1 VPEFDWGH
9 LELATVIWGSPVWRW
24 GAALATFFGVYVVLR
39 LVRRIGDR
47 FRPDG
52 HPRSAREV
60 VMAVLDHI
68 GRLPS
73 FAFAL
78 VAGEWWLFA
87 SEDVDDAF
95 RVVLVLAV
103 ALQLGIFVSAIVRI
117 VIDREAQSRA
127 LKEEEDISSI
137 GIIRFLAQLA
147 VWTVVLLLALSNLGV
162 NVNGLVASLGIGG
175 IAVALAAQNILGDL
189 FASLSIVFDKPF
201 RVGDFIIVDDFLGN
215 VRSIGMKT
223 TRVKSLGGEEIV
235 FANAQL
241 LQSRIR
247 NYKKMEERRVVFRF
261 GVLYSTTAEL
271 LERVAQIAKDA
282 VEAQPDVRFDR
293 AHFASFG
300 ASSLDF
306 EVVYHVLSPDYNLF
320 MDRQEAINLH
330 LFRQVQAAGAGFA
343 FPTQTIHVASW
354 PAGESEKSD
363 ASRGPH
369 YGA

>member
-1 VPEFDWGH
+1 VPEIDWEQV
-9 LELATVIWGSPVWRW
+9 ELATVVWGSPVWRW
-24 GAALATFFGVYVVLR
+24 GAAVATFFAVYFAFR

-47 FRPDG
+47 FRPEG
-52 HPRSAREV
+52 HPRSVREV
-60 VMAVLDHI
+60 VMAVLDHL
-68 GRLPS
+68 GKLPS
-73 FAFAL
+73 FAFAV

-95 RVVLVLAV
+95 QVVLVLAV
-103 ALQLGIFVSAIVRI
+103 ALQLGIFVSALVRI
-117 VIDREAQSRA
+117 IIDREAQSRS
-127 LKEEEDISSI
+127 LQQDEDISSI

-201 RVGDFIIVDDFLGN
+201 RVGDFIIVDDYLGN

-247 NYKKMEERRVVFRF
+247 NYKKMQERRVVFRF
-261 GVLYSTTAEL
+261 GVMYSTSAEL
-271 LERVAQIAKDA
+271 LERISEIAKEA

-293 AHFASFG
+293 AHFAAFG

-306 EVVYHVLSPDYNLF
+306 EVVYHVLSPDYNVF
-320 MDRQEAINLH
+320 MDRQEAINLR
-330 LFRQVQAAGAGFA
+330 LFRQV
-343 FPTQTIHVASW
+343 
-354 PAGESEKSD
+354 
-363 ASRGPH
+363 
-369 YGA
+369 

>member
-1 VPEFDWGH
+1 MPEIDWQQI
-9 LELATVIWGSPVWRW
+9 ELATELWGSPLWRW
-24 GAALATFFGVYVVLR
+24 AAAVGTFFVVYTVLR
-39 LVRRIGDR
+39 IIRGIGDR
-47 FRPDG
+47 YRPDG
-52 HPRSAREV
+52 HPKSIRQV
-60 VMAVLDHI
+60 VIAVLDHI
-68 GRLPS
+68 GKLPS

-78 VAGEWWLFA
+78 VAGEAWLLVPD
-87 SEDVDDAF
+87 EVDRWF
-95 RVVLVLAV
+95 HVLLVLAV
-103 ALQLGIFVSAIVRI
+103 ALQLGIFVSAVVRI
-117 VIDREAQSRA
+117 LIDREAHARSLQ
-127 LKEEEDISSI
+127 EDEDVSSI
-137 GIIRFLAQLA
+137 GIIRFLVQLG

-189 FASLSIVFDKPF
+189 FASLSIVLDKPF

-261 GVLYSTTAEL
+261 GVLYSTPAEM
-271 LERVAQIAKDA
+271 LERIAQIAKEA

-306 EVVYHVLSPDYNLF
+306 EVVYYVLSPDYTTF
-320 MDRQEAINLH
+320 MDRQQAINLH
-330 LFRQVQAAGAGFA
+330 VFEHVQSEGAEFA

-354 PAGESEKSD
+354 PAGPSSGVD
-363 ASRGPH
+363 AERGPK
-369 YGA
+369 YAG